1 VKLAFLE
8 LRKLFFLNI
17 GYIGSE
23 ENNRGNVI
31 KVEPKRLESKNATC
45 VMRA

>member
-1 VKLAFLE
+1 MKLVFFE
-8 LRKLFFLNI
+8 FRKLFFLNI

-31 KVEPKRLESKNATC
+31 KVEFKRLESKNVIC
-45 VMRA
+45 VMRV